1 MPTKLTVF
9 NSALGLLAQPLME
22 DADAAGT
29 DGDTLRSHW
38 DSVVDLCHEKTAWDQ
53 AKTRAILAQS
63 ATTPTHGYDYYYTLP
78 ADCLR
83 ILRLS
88 PTGAI
93 GDDLIHY
100 EPEMGKIATDAT
112 AVYIT
117 YVSSTSR
124 TAVGRWS
131 ESFAYYVATELAVRA
146 APKLNSSALDF
157 VTKERK
163 KALSD
168 AVGLDAAQ
176 GPPIERRHGSW
187 SRAARG
193 GTSNREQG

>member
-1 MPTKLTVF
+1 MATQLTVF
-9 NSALGLLAQPLME
+9 NSCLGLLAQALMD

-29 DGDTLRSHW
+29 DGDVLRAHW
-38 DSVVDLCHEKTAWDQ
+38 DAVVDFCHEKTAWDQ

-83 ILRLS
+83 ILWLS
-88 PTGAI
+88 PTGEI

-100 EPEMGKIATDAT
+100 EIETGKVATDAT

-163 KALSD
+163 KAISD
-168 AVGLDAAQ
+168 AIGLDAAQ
-176 GPPIERRHGSW
+176 GPPKQRRHGAW
-187 SRAARG
+187 ARAARG